1 MAIGMGTGFPPASQ
15 LAIVAI
21 YTESRARAEPVPG
34 STPPHPLWAQG
45 AESAMPGFGGQG
57 RYSRFG
63 PGGGWVESPGALD
76 FGL

>member
-21 YTESRARAEPVPG
+21 YTESRARASSGVDA
-34 STPPHPLWAQG
+34 PPHTLWAQG